1 MKIFIIQHEKFFDD
15 ASWLLTQFEVPLKS
29 ILLALKLAKKHNLK
43 TIMDPAPVKKMSNN
57 NIQIEQ
63 DKKASQQ
70 NFNKFY
76 SYENNNKVMN
86 QNHLNLMYGG

>member
-1 MKIFIIQHEKFFDD
+1 
-15 ASWLLTQFEVPLKS
+15 
-29 ILLALKLAKKHNLK
+29 
-43 TIMDPAPVKKMSNN
+43 MSNN

-86 QNHLNLMYGG
+86 QNHLNLMYGGNV

>member
-1 MKIFIIQHEKFFDD
+1 
-15 ASWLLTQFEVPLKS
+15 
-29 ILLALKLAKKHNLK
+29 
-43 TIMDPAPVKKMSNN
+43 MSNN

-76 SYENNNKVMN
+76 SYENKNKVMN
-86 QNHLNLMYGG
+86 QNHLNLMYGGNC